1 MKKISDYK
9 SLDSSMSDLCKFELK
24 NDELTNEMNER
35 IQALRAKYSDRLEA
49 LSTKSKEMRVAIIAY
64 ARANRQTLF
73 PLNRKSLRLTNGV
86 VGYRQGR
93 ASLQLQEGNTWDDV
107 LEALQEA
114 KAKDYIRIKFEVNRS
129 LLLSRSDDPKVAKLI
144 SRVGLQVISEEQYY
158 VETK

>member
-1 MKKISDYK
+1 MKTIKDK
-9 SLDSSMSDLCKFELK
+9 KMLDTAVSDLCKFEHANVDLQ
-24 NDELTNEMNER
+24 NEMECR
-35 IQALRAKYSDRLEA
+35 IQTIREKYSSRIDA
-49 LSTKSKEMRVAIIAY
+49 LVEKSAEMRTGIIEF
-64 ARANRQTLF
+64 ARKHRETLF

-86 VGYRQGR
+86 VGFRSGR
-93 ASLQLQEGNTWDDV
+93 PSLQLQDGNSWDDV

-144 SRVGLQVISEEQYY
+144 SRVGLKVVCDDQFY